1 MRIHLFDFRLQILD
15 FRFVRYNPDFFIMA
29 LPFFYISNYDGSQK
43 QMVLDEDTSKHI
55 VQVLR
60 MKTGAQLNL
69 TDGKGSVL
77 TCGILAEHKR
87 HCEVEVLSSVNYP
100 LSSKKITIAISLLK
114 NTNRFEW
121 FLEKATEIGVSEIIP
136 LICERT
142 EKEKFRYE
150 RMQGICISA
159 MLQSQQCWLPILHE
173 PVEFVNVE
181 MWIPKASGSGNG
193 TNYIAHCMEGNKS
206 LLSHS
211 HISTSSHSLIC
222 VGPEGDFTPKEIER
236 ALQHHFIPV
245 SLGET
250 RLRSE
255 TAGVVAATLLCHI

>member
-1 MRIHLFDFRLQILD
+1 
-15 FRFVRYNPDFFIMA
+15 MA
-29 LPFFYISNYDGSQK
+29 LPFFYINNYDGSQK
-43 QMVLDEDTSKHI
+43 QIVLDEETSKHI

-60 MKTGAQLNL
+60 MKVGEKLNL
-69 TDGKGSVL
+69 TDGKGNL
-77 TCGILAEHKR
+77 LICQIINDHKK
-87 HCEVEVLSSVNYP
+87 HCSVEVTATSYQQPATRRVSV
-100 LSSKKITIAISLLK
+100 AISLLK

-159 MLQSQQCWLPILHE
+159 MLQSQQVWLPVLHE
-173 PVEFVNVE
+173 SIGFEDLMMRQFE
-181 MWIPKASGSGNG
+181 DGLKF
-193 TNYIAHCMEGNKS
+193 IAHCIVDDKKK
-206 LLSHS
+206 LSHFQ
-211 HISTSSHSLIC
+211 IGTSSNYQIC
-222 VGPEGDFTPKEIER
+222 IGPEGDFTNKEIEL
-236 ALQHHFIPV
+236 ALQHGFIPV